1 MATKKTSSFISPAS
15 RRQFLKQAGFLTALS
30 GTPFLANL
38 ASIGSAAATTASD
51 HKALV
56 CVFLNGGNDQSNTVL
71 PISSTEYAAYRSA
84 RPELALA
91 QSAALP
97 LSLQS
102 FSGPQLGLHPQLA
115 GIKSLID
122 AGACALLAN
131 VGTLTQ
137 PLTKAQWNNCNPLV
151 PVPFQLFSH
160 SDQQNQ
166 WQTGLPDRPS
176 QTGWLGR
183 AGDLMAANFNGGSPV
198 SICMSVAGNN
208 MIQAG
213 EQTIQYQLT
222 PGGAVRV
229 NALNGF
235 SWSAQ
240 AGTALRRLVTEN
252 RGHRLEGELGR
263 ITARAVASEGRV
275 TDALAGVP
283 ASLPAF
289 GGFASL
295 ASNPL
300 AQQLRMVARMIAAS
314 SALGQRRQIFFVS
327 LGGFDFH
334 DNLADEQPLRL
345 RQVGDAI
352 KAFYD
357 ATVALGVANQVT
369 TFTASDF
376 GRALQSNGRGTDHG
390 WGSHHFIVGGAVR
403 GNRVYGQWPTVAIG
417 GPEDAILGRLIPTT
431 SVDQYAATLASWFGA
446 TDLETVVPNI
456 GRFASRNLGFMG

>member
-1 MATKKTSSFISPAS
+1 MAMKKTAFASPAS
-15 RRQFLKQAGFLTALS
+15 RRAFLKQAGFLTALGGS
-30 GTPFLANL
+30 PFLANL
-38 ASIGSAAATTASD
+38 ASIGSAAASTATD

-56 CVFLNGGNDQSNTVL
+56 CVFLNGGNDQSNTVV
-71 PISSTEYAAYRSA
+71 PISSAEYAAYQSA
-84 RPELALA
+84 RPDLALA
-91 QSAALP
+91 QSAVLP
-97 LSLQS
+97 LSLQG

-115 GIKSLID
+115 GIKSLVD

-137 PLTKAQWNNCNPLV
+137 PLTKAQWNNCNPTV

-183 AGDLMAANFNGGSPV
+183 AGDQLAATYNGASPV
-198 SICMSVAGNN
+198 SICLSVAGNN

-222 PGGAVRV
+222 PNGAVRV

-235 SWSAQ
+235 SWSPQ
-240 AGTALRRLVTEN
+240 AGTALRRLVTEQ
-252 RGHRLEGELGR
+252 RGHRLEAELGR
-263 ITARAVASEGRV
+263 ITSRAVASETRV

-283 ASLPAF
+283 T
-289 GGFASL
+289 SL
-295 ASNPL
+295 AAFSGFSTLGSNPL

-314 SALGQRRQIFFVS
+314 STLGQRRQIFFVS

-403 GNRVYGQWPTVAIG
+403 GNRLYGQWPTVAIG

-446 TDLETVVPNI
+446 TDLDTVVPNI
-456 GRFASRNLGFMG
+456 GRFASRNLGFMS